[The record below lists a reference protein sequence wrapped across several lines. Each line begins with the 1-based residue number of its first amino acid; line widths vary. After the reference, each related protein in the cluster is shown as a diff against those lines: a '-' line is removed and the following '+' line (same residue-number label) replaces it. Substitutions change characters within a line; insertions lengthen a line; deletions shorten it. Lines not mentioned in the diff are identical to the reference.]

1 MPTSLVLLLLRSVN
15 HNIAISTKLIMNP
28 VIVALLFLASSI
40 FFRFLIQKKKRVVLP
55 PVPPLPPGPSPWP
68 IVGCMPEMWR
78 NRPAYRWIHDILKQL
93 NTDIACVRLGNVHV
107 IAVKS
112 PEIAREFLKKHDAI
126 FASRPVTMA
135 THLLSSGYLTT
146 GVIPMGEQWKKMRRV
161 LLNVFNQSRLQW
173 LLDKRNDEADNLVKF
188 IYSQCSNGEN
198 GNSVVNVRYA
208 AQLYSAGVMRRM
220 FFNTRYFGK
229 EREDGGPGFEEE
241 RHVSALLTI
250 LLHVFAFCVSDYFP
264 WLRPF
269 DIGGHEKKM
278 RDALKIIKQH
288 QDPIIDERVR
298 KWRCFNL
305 QEKGI
310 KKPVEED
317 LLDVFFSLKWEN
329 GQPLLSVEEIKAQIT
344 ELQLATVDTPFSVA
358 EWALSE
364 MLNQPE
370 MLTKAQEE
378 LNRVVGVD
386 MLVQESH
393 LPHLHC
399 IRACARES
407 LRLHPVA
414 PFNLPHVSIADA
426 VVAGYFIPKGS
437 SVLLSRTGLGRNP
450 KVELEERELRFIS
463 FTTGRRGC
471 MGGSLG
477 TTITVMLFARLLH
490 GFTWSMPPE
499 VDKIDLTE
507 AQTLFKLT
515 PLYAHA
521 KPRLAAAVY
530 PV

>member
-1 MPTSLVLLLLRSVN
+1 
-15 HNIAISTKLIMNP
+15 MNP
-28 VIVALLFLASSI
+28 VIAALLFLASSI

-126 FASRPVTMA
+126 FASRPITMA
-135 THLLSSGYLTT
+135 THLLSSGYLTA
-146 GVIPMGEQWKKMRRV
+146 GVVPMGQQWKKMRRV
-161 LLNVFNQSRLQW
+161 LIADVFNQSRVRW
-173 LLDKRNDEADNLVKF
+173 LLDKRNIEADNLMKF
-188 IYSQCSNGEN
+188 LYSQCSNSEN
-198 GNSVVNVRYA
+198 GSVVNVRTA
-208 AQLYSAGVMRRM
+208 AQHFSANTMRRL

-229 EREDGGPGFEEE
+229 GREDGGPGLEEE
-241 RHVSALLTI
+241 KHVSALFTI
-250 LLHVFAFCVSDYFP
+250 VLNVYAFCVSDYLP

-269 DIGGHEKKM
+269 DIDGHEKKV
-278 RDALKIIKQH
+278 RDALKTIRQY

-310 KKPVEED
+310 NEPVEED
-317 LLDVFFSLKWEN
+317 LLDVFISLKGEN
-329 GQPLLSVEEIKAQIT
+329 GQPLLSAEEIKAQIT
-344 ELQLATVDTPFSVA
+344 ELQLATVDNPFSIA
-358 EWALSE
+358 EWGLSE

-393 LPHLHC
+393 LPHLHY

-426 VVAGYFIPKGS
+426 IVAGYFIPKGS
-437 SVLLSRTGLGRNP
+437 SVILSRIGLGRNP
-450 KVELEERELRFIS
+450 KVWENPLKFDPERHLSGDACQQVELEEHELRFIS

-507 AQTLFKLT
+507 AQTLFKLN

-521 KPRLAAAVY
+521 KPRLATTMY
-530 PV
+530 PPV